1 MDPFVVSIREA
12 LDTDRQV
19 LRELDTVAR
28 AEGRRHRGAD
38 HLFESL
44 GEFDQRWSQR
54 TAAYRFDVASVQD
67 EIVGFSVVRLGERPL
82 LDQVFVERQARNL
95 GVGAALLRKAVERH
109 GASKLDALSLP
120 GDRFT
125 KNLYERAGLK
135 ARLIIASTLQ

>member
-12 LDTDRQV
+12 RDVDHQV
-19 LRELDTVAR
+19 LRELDKVAR
-28 AEGRRHRGAD
+28 TEGRRHRGAD

-54 TAAYRFDVASVQD
+54 TSIYRFDVASVLD
-67 EIVGFSVVRLGERPL
+67 EIIGFSVVRLGERPL
-82 LDQVFVERQARNL
+82 LDQVFVEQQARNL
-95 GVGAALLRKAVERH
+95 GVGAALLRNAVERH